1 MKIKFLT
8 LELDNYRK
16 LDHFYLAL
24 ENRGIVRI
32 EGHNGSG
39 KSSIF
44 EGLTWVL
51 FGIDSRKSNIKS
63 IIRFGE
69 TTVTG
74 IVQLEIKDTRYR
86 IVRERTAS
94 STNVTIFK
102 DDEELKFN
110 TSKDAQ
116 TYLDSIINIDANT
129 FYHLVF
135 LRQYNVES
143 FFELTDSYQKS
154 FLDTIF
160 DFSIFNSIYDHYD
173 TTIKKISKLEDE
185 FSQVYNWLESEKQ
198 TLEEEN
204 IRLNSLK
211 VENIDTAQYD
221 DTIEELEGSIK
232 ETEKT
237 LTELT
242 KEKTVLE
249 KEVPNRKDVIKEL
262 ELSIKQFKEKENFFP
277 EKVDLYRASLEEGKC
292 IVCNRKLSQTL
303 EKQFT
308 SILTELDSLHTD
320 LKNMNNNLD
329 KERVEYDNL
338 NSQLHDLTDKMRGLQ
353 YSKDSFEA
361 KIKNIHATI
370 EQNIKQAENT
380 KQLIQSRNDIIEANT
395 ARILTISETIDHDFW
410 KAVAT
415 YRNNLEKIRELFGKK
430 GLKNN
435 FLDVYTVALASNIN
449 GILEEIL
456 PDTKVEIA
464 TEKQLT
470 TGDIKRSI
478 DVRIIKEGNSLGY
491 FDLSGGERK
500 RLDLAFIL
508 ATHALLEDLGD
519 FSSNILVLD
528 EAFDGLDAE
537 GMEEF
542 SNYLRGYEKN
552 SIFVITHTPYT
563 TYADN
568 LIVMGEDNG

>member
-508 ATHALLEDLGD
+508 ATHAQLEDLGD

>member
-380 KQLIQSRNDIIEANT
+380 KQLIRSRNDIIEANT

>member
-8 LELDNYRK
+8 LELNNYRK
-16 LDHFYLAL
+16 LSHFYLAL

-32 EGHNGSG
+32 EGYNGSG

-44 EGLTWVL
+44 EGLAWVL

-63 IIRFGE
+63 IIKFGE
-69 TTVTG
+69 STTTG
-74 IVQLEIKDTRYR
+74 IVQLEIKDTIYR
-86 IVRERTAS
+86 IVRERTIS
-94 STNVTIFK
+94 STNITIFK
-102 DDEELKFN
+102 DNEELKFN

-116 TYLDSIINIDANT
+116 TYLDSILNIDANT

-173 TTIKKISKLEDE
+173 VITKKISKLEDE

-204 IRLNSLK
+204 RRLNSLEVK
-211 VENIDTAQYD
+211 TVDKTVYD
-221 DTIEELEGSIK
+221 DTIEELNESIK

-237 LTELT
+237 LTELV
-242 KEKTVLE
+242 KEKTMLE
-249 KEVPNRKDVIKEL
+249 KEVPNRKNIIKEL

-292 IVCNRKLSQTL
+292 VVCNRKLNQTL
-303 EKQFT
+303 EKQFK

-338 NSQLHDLTDKMRGLQ
+338 SSKLYDLTDKMHELQ
-353 YSKDSFEA
+353 HNKESFEER
-361 KIKNIHATI
+361 IKNIHATI
-370 EQNIKQAENT
+370 EQNIKQAEST

-395 ARILTISETIDHDFW
+395 ARICAINETIDHDFW
-410 KAVAT
+410 KAVAV
-415 YRNNLEKIRELFGKK
+415 YKNNLEKIKELFGKK

-435 FLDVYTVALASNIN
+435 FLDVYAAALASNIN
-449 GILEEIL
+449 GILKEIL

-478 DVRIIKEGNSLGY
+478 DVRIIKEENSLGY

-519 FSSNILVLD
+519 FSSNILILD

>member
-51 FGIDSRKSNIKS
+51 FGIDSRKSNINS

-69 TTVTG
+69 SKTTG
-74 IVQLEIKDTRYR
+74 IVQLQLKDTIYR
-86 IVRERTAS
+86 IVRERTTS
-94 STNVTIFK
+94 SANVTIFK
-102 DDEELKFN
+102 GDEELKFN

-116 TYLDSIINIDANT
+116 TYLDSILNIDANT

-160 DFSIFNSIYDHYD
+160 DFSIFNSIYEHYD
-173 TTIKKISKLEDE
+173 TTIKKISKLETE

-211 VENIDTAQYD
+211 VENIDTTSYD
-221 DTIEELEGSIK
+221 DTIKDLKESID

-237 LTELT
+237 LSELT
-242 KEKTVLE
+242 KEKTILE
-249 KEVPNRKDVIKEL
+249 KEVPSRKDIIKEL

-277 EKVDLYRASLEEGKC
+277 EKVDLYKASLEEGKC
-292 IVCNRKLSQTL
+292 IVCNRKLTQTL
-303 EKQFT
+303 EKKFS
-308 SILTELDSLHTD
+308 SILTELDSLHED
-320 LKNMNNNLD
+320 LKNMNNNLS
-329 KERVEYDNL
+329 KERTEYENL
-338 NSQLHDLTDKMRGLQ
+338 NSQLYDLTDKMRRLQ
-353 YSKDSFEA
+353 FDKESFES
-361 KIKNIHATI
+361 KIKNIHSAI
-370 EQNIKQAENT
+370 EQNIKQAEST

-395 ARILTISETIDHDFW
+395 ARITAINETIDHEFW
-410 KAVAT
+410 KAVDI
-415 YRNNLEKIRELFGKK
+415 YRSNLEKIRELFGKK

-456 PDTKVEIA
+456 PDTKVDIA

-470 TGDIKRSI
+470 TGNIKRSI
-478 DVRIIKEGNSLGY
+478 DVRIIKGGDSLGY

-542 SNYLRGYEKN
+542 SNYLRGYNKN

-568 LIVMGEDNG
+568 LIIMGEDNG

>member
-44 EGLTWVL
+44 EGLTWIL
-51 FGIDSRKSNIKS
+51 FGIDSRKSSIKS

-69 TTVTG
+69 TTATG

-116 TYLDSIINIDANT
+116 TYLDSILNIDANT

-361 KIKNIHATI
+361 RIKNIHATI

>member
-8 LELDNYRK
+8 LELNNYRK
-16 LDHFYLAL
+16 LSHFYLAL

-63 IIRFGE
+63 IIKFGE
-69 TTVTG
+69 STATG
-74 IVQLEIKDTRYR
+74 IVQLEIKGTIYK
-86 IVRERTAS
+86 IIRERTIS
-94 STNVTIFK
+94 STDVTIFK

-110 TSKDAQ
+110 NSKDAQ
-116 TYLDSIINIDANT
+116 TYLDSILNIDANT
-129 FYHLVF
+129 FYNLVF

-173 TTIKKISKLEDE
+173 VITKKISKLEDE
-185 FSQVYNWLESEKQ
+185 FSQIYNWLESEKQ

-204 IRLNSLK
+204 RRLSSLEVK
-211 VENIDTAQYD
+211 TVDKTVYD
-221 DTIEELEGSIK
+221 DTIEELNESIK

-237 LTELT
+237 LAEVV
-242 KEKTVLE
+242 KEKTILE
-249 KEVPNRKDVIKEL
+249 KEIPNRKNVIKEL

-292 IVCNRKLSQTL
+292 VVCNRKLSQTL
-303 EKQFT
+303 EKQFK

-338 NSQLHDLTDKMRGLQ
+338 SAKLYDLTDKMRELQ
-353 YSKDSFEA
+353 HNKESFEA
-361 KIKNIHATI
+361 RIKNIHATI
-370 EQNIKQAENT
+370 EQNIKQAEST

-395 ARILTISETIDHDFW
+395 ARICAINETIDHDFW
-410 KAVAT
+410 KAVSI
-415 YRNNLEKIRELFGKK
+415 YKNNLEKIKELFGKK

-435 FLDVYTVALASNIN
+435 FLDVYAVALASNIN
-449 GILEEIL
+449 GILKEIL

-478 DVRIIKEGNSLGY
+478 DVRITKERNSLGY

-508 ATHALLEDLGD
+508 AIHALLEDLGD
-519 FSSNILVLD
+519 FSSNILILD